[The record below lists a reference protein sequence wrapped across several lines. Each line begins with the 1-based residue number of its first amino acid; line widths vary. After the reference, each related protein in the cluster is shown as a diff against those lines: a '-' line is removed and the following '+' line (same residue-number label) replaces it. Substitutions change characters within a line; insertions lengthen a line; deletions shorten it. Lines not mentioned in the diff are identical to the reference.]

1 MNAFTQPFLLQ
12 EPEPPAGRASPTRKA
27 QTSSAANAAA
37 SAVLKLASHD
47 SIDASTAAFYDYVR
61 GRTDEVPP
69 GYTEAG
75 LRVYRYLVYLGASQM
90 VEAHHPQL
98 RELLGEA
105 QWRPLIEAFV
115 RDSQWQSNFYEDLN
129 DAFTDFLA
137 RASQ

>member
-1 MNAFTQPFLLQ
+1 M
-12 EPEPPAGRASPTRKA
+12 
-27 QTSSAANAAA
+27 NAAA
-37 SAVLKLASHD
+37 TLPLPPQAQQNQTE
-47 SIDASTAAFYDYVR
+47 ASTAAFYDYVR
-61 GRTDEVPP
+61 GRTDDVPP

-90 VEAHHPQL
+90 IEAHHPAL
-98 RELLGEA
+98 RAQLGEDD
-105 QWRPLIEAFV
+105 WRTLIEAFV

>member
-1 MNAFTQPFLLQ
+1 M
-12 EPEPPAGRASPTRKA
+12 
-27 QTSSAANAAA
+27 NAAA
-37 SAVLKLASHD
+37 TLPLPPQAQSQQGHQTE
-47 SIDASTAAFYDYVR
+47 ASTAAFYDYVR

-90 VEAHHPQL
+90 IEAHHPAL
-98 RELLGEA
+98 RAQLGE
-105 QWRPLIEAFV
+105 QDWRTLIEAFV